1 MINVKLKELR
11 PILNADTINIEWHE
25 KENYF
30 IKEKNSKNN
39 EYLSI
44 FQDSSSMW
52 CVFGKYEIKEIYVEE
67 EILIIV
73 IEY

>member
-1 MINVKLKELR
+1 MKLKELR
-11 PILNADTINIEWHE
+11 PILNADTINIEWNG

-30 IKEKNSKNN
+30 IKEKNSKRN

-44 FQDSSSMW
+44 SKDTLASMW
-52 CVFGKYEIKEIYVEE
+52 DIFGEYEIKEIYVEE
-67 EILIIV
+67 EILIIT